1 MLLWVELFGE
11 REKITSQLNKS
22 PVSITGAYVMSET
35 QGYDSQVYTVQTV
48 IYISRQ
54 YSKAQLSPLVTI

>member
-35 QGYDSQVYTVQTV
+35 QGYDSQV
-48 IYISRQ
+48 
-54 YSKAQLSPLVTI
+54 

>member
-1 MLLWVELFGE
+1 MFRLLWVKLFGE

-22 PVSITGAYVMSET
+22 PVSITGAYVISET

-48 IYISRQ
+48 I
-54 YSKAQLSPLVTI
+54 LVDNTVKHNVLLW